1 MGSGAPGEADH
12 AAAMTPPSGAHD
24 HHDSPGG
31 TPLATPGQHHG
42 DSQGCLMILAC
53 GASSVR
59 TAQTVA
65 MTGLP
70 AAFERADFFANPIP
84 VAADLAVE
92 SPPPRQAA

>member
-1 MGSGAPGEADH
+1 MGSGAHGEADH

-24 HHDSPGG
+24 QHLAPEESPA
-31 TPLATPGQHHG
+31 ATPGQHHG

-59 TAQTVA
+59 TAQVVA
-65 MTGLP
+65 MTHLP

>member
-1 MGSGAPGEADH
+1 MGSGAAGEADH